1 MNVVRLRSMWRAD
14 GDRGPLVLR
23 YEAKN
28 ASLLQVRA
36 RFPATKPF
44 AISGYRRRSGRIT
57 IASVVNLEGEQ
68 WET

>member
-28 ASLLQVRA
+28 ASLLQFERA
-36 RFPATKPF
+36 FPPQNLLLYR
-44 AISGYRRRSGRIT
+44 AIGG
-57 IASVVNLEGEQ
+57 VLGVLQ
-68 WET
+68 